1 MGSVIQRFNGC
12 QPFPAYP
19 TLQSDAIFTITNTV
33 ISHRQMV
40 IDIIMN
46 LRKTY
51 HIEQNIPF
59 GTLGKVY
66 VVYGTRDGEFEVVE
80 HRSIF

>member
-1 MGSVIQRFNGC
+1 
-12 QPFPAYP
+12 
-19 TLQSDAIFTITNTV
+19 
-33 ISHRQMV
+33 MV

-46 LRKTY
+46 LRITY
-51 HIEQNIPF
+51 HFEQNIPY

-80 HRSIF
+80 HHSTF